1 MPRVSP
7 EEAREAAAG
16 YRGTGLDEFAQCYVC
31 GPEREDAFGVF
42 PARVGDREV
51 VASPWTPPAWTAD
64 DEGRARPEHVWAV
77 LDCPTYYASYL
88 DGPQWSFLVRL
99 QVRIDAP
106 VAVGEEHVVVA
117 WPLGVEG
124 RKRHAAAAVLDRD
137 GALLAL
143 GRGSWSSPAERDT
156 SLGPMSIVIVGAGPN
171 LGLAIA
177 RRFGREGFAVGL
189 VSRTQ
194 AKLDDLASQLESEGV
209 TAAGAAADI
218 RDSDALTA
226 AIRSLAE
233 RLGEVEVLEYS
244 PLPAPEFMKPI
255 LETTVDD
262 VRGPIE
268 FSILGAV
275 AATQAVVG
283 PMRDAGRGTILFTT
297 GGAAINPYPL
307 RAGVGISF
315 AGEVAYARML
325 HDELADSGVHVAHTA
340 IGGRIAPGMDHE
352 PSDVADVLWSHHADR
367 GAFQTRLGIPD

>member
-1 MPRVSP
+1 
-7 EEAREAAAG
+7 
-16 YRGTGLDEFAQCYVC
+16 
-31 GPEREDAFGVF
+31 
-42 PARVGDREV
+42 
-51 VASPWTPPAWTAD
+51 
-64 DEGRARPEHVWAV
+64 
-77 LDCPTYYASYL
+77 
-88 DGPQWSFLVRL
+88 
-99 QVRIDAP
+99 
-106 VAVGEEHVVVA
+106 
-117 WPLGVEG
+117 
-124 RKRHAAAAVLDRD
+124 
-137 GALLAL
+137 
-143 GRGSWSSPAERDT
+143 
-156 SLGPMSIVIVGAGPN
+156 MSIVIVGAGPN

-189 VSRTQ
+189 VSRTP
-194 AKLDDLASQLESEGV
+194 AKLDDLASQLKSEGV

-226 AIRSLAE
+226 AIRSLAG

-275 AATQAVVG
+275 AATQAVIG
-283 PMRDAGRGTILFTT
+283 PMRDAGRGTIMFTT

-325 HDELADSGVHVAHTA
+325 HDELADSGIHVAHTA

-352 PSDVADVLWSHHADR
+352 PSDVADVLWSHHVDR

>member
-1 MPRVSP
+1 
-7 EEAREAAAG
+7 
-16 YRGTGLDEFAQCYVC
+16 
-31 GPEREDAFGVF
+31 
-42 PARVGDREV
+42 
-51 VASPWTPPAWTAD
+51 
-64 DEGRARPEHVWAV
+64 
-77 LDCPTYYASYL
+77 
-88 DGPQWSFLVRL
+88 
-99 QVRIDAP
+99 
-106 VAVGEEHVVVA
+106 
-117 WPLGVEG
+117 
-124 RKRHAAAAVLDRD
+124 
-137 GALLAL
+137 
-143 GRGSWSSPAERDT
+143 
-156 SLGPMSIVIVGAGPN
+156 MSIVIVGAGPN

-177 RRFGREGFAVGL
+177 RRVGREGFAVGL

-194 AKLDDLASQLESEGV
+194 AKLDDLASQLKSEGV

-226 AIRSLAE
+226 AIRSLAG

-275 AATQAVVG
+275 AATQAVIG
-283 PMRDAGRGTILFTT
+283 PMRDAGRGTIMFTT

-325 HDELADSGVHVAHTA
+325 HDELADSGIHVAHTA

-352 PSDVADVLWSHHADR
+352 PSDVADVLWSHHVDR

>member
-1 MPRVSP
+1 
-7 EEAREAAAG
+7 
-16 YRGTGLDEFAQCYVC
+16 
-31 GPEREDAFGVF
+31 
-42 PARVGDREV
+42 
-51 VASPWTPPAWTAD
+51 
-64 DEGRARPEHVWAV
+64 
-77 LDCPTYYASYL
+77 
-88 DGPQWSFLVRL
+88 
-99 QVRIDAP
+99 
-106 VAVGEEHVVVA
+106 
-117 WPLGVEG
+117 
-124 RKRHAAAAVLDRD
+124 
-137 GALLAL
+137 
-143 GRGSWSSPAERDT
+143 
-156 SLGPMSIVIVGAGPN
+156 MSIVIVGAGPN

-226 AIRSLAE
+226 AIRSLAG

-283 PMRDAGRGTILFTT
+283 PMRDAGRGTIMFTT

-325 HDELADSGVHVAHTA
+325 HDELADSGIHVAHTA

-352 PSDVADVLWSHHADR
+352 PSDVADVLWSHHVDR